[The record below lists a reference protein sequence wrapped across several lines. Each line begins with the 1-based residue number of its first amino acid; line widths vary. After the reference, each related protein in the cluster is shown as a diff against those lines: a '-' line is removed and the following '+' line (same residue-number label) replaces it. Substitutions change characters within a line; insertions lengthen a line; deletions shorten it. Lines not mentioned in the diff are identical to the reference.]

1 VTIRPIVSFELDDSK
16 MQRFQELFQKYQEAL
31 SKSPAAWAEVSDSQ
45 KPIAQHVQ
53 KITAALLAQQQ
64 IAKDND
70 EDDERRVKRL
80 EHSEKLWMSIARS
93 SNSVAK
99 AVLDVGSGMLKWGA
113 VLGTGLLGGSLFG
126 IDKIAEGVA
135 DRRRSAM
142 GLGMSIGEMRSFDI
156 DFGRVADP
164 NFLAKVAD
172 MQSDPSK
179 QWSLASMGVSAR
191 GSTND
196 VAVNLLKAIH
206 QRAVNTP
213 VTQLG
218 MLDAMTGLGLGTA
231 NWRLQHNMGAA
242 EFNALVAAQRRDI
255 SSLDPGVGTARAWQD
270 FTTQMSRAGEQ
281 IFNVFVKGLA
291 PLAVPL
297 TDLSGAVAKAVS
309 TFLKGDVFKEGIDNL
324 SNALTNFSGTLSKP
338 EFLKK
343 IEQFT
348 SDVGGL
354 ADAVHTVSDA
364 VQHPGQAIGKAVVW
378 DLTQGQ
384 KARWNAIGSMA
395 SGAWGWASQKLG
407 AAHVGFLD
415 EKYGL
420 PKGMLEFVW
429 AKESASSMEGPDQP
443 GPNGARGPFQI
454 KPSMANGAYLHDF
467 LQSSERAAQ
476 ILAAELR
483 RYHGD
488 VEMAVAAYNVGDPTL
503 DKLVAKYGKDW
514 KAHVPYLAGI
524 KVENATGG
532 SAQVTV
538 NAMAGGGF

>member
-1 VTIRPIVSFELDDSK
+1 MMSFEIDDSK

-31 SKSPAAWAEVSDSQ
+31 AKTPAAWAKVSDSQ

-64 IAKDND
+64 IAKDYD

-80 EHSEKLWMSIARS
+80 DHSEKLWMSIARS

-99 AVLDVGSGMLKWGA
+99 AVLDVGSGVLKWGA
-113 VLGTGLLGGSLFG
+113 ILGTGLLGGSLFG
-126 IDKIAEGVA
+126 IDKIAAGVS
-135 DRRRSAM
+135 DRRRAAM
-142 GLGMSIGEMRSFDI
+142 GFGTSIGEMRSFDI
-156 DFGRVADP
+156 NFGRVADP
-164 NFLAKVAD
+164 NFLATVAD

-179 QWSLASMGVSAR
+179 QWSLATMGVSAR

-231 NWRLQHNMGAA
+231 NWRLQHNMGDQ

-255 SSLDPGVGTARAWQD
+255 NSLDPGAGTARAWQD

-309 TFLKGDVFKEGIDNL
+309 TFLKGDVFKEGIHNL
-324 SNALTNFSGTLSKP
+324 SDALTNFSGTLSKP
-338 EFLKK
+338 EFLTK

-395 SGAWGWASQKLG
+395 SGAWGLALQGLG
-407 AAHVGFLD
+407 AAHVGYMD

-420 PKGMLEFVW
+420 PKGMLEYVW
-429 AKESASSMEGPDQP
+429 AKESARSMDGPDQP
-443 GPNGARGPFQI
+443 GPNGASGAFQI
-454 KPSMANGAYLHDF
+454 KPSMANGIRTHDF
-467 LQSSERAAQ
+467 IQSSDRAAQ
-476 ILAAELR
+476 ILAQELR
-483 RYHGD
+483 HYKGD
-488 VEMAVAAYNVGDPTL
+488 VAKALAAYNVGDPTL
-503 DKLVAKYGKDW
+503 DKIISKYGDKW
-514 KAHVPYLAGI
+514 QQYVPYVAGVR
-524 KVENATGG
+524 VENATGG
-532 SAQVTV
+532 SAQVTA